1 MNPLCTAVQPPSLL
15 RAGLPFVATSIDF
28 ETTGSVPGFRTEPW
42 QIGLFAVG
50 SEPFSREG
58 ISGSW
63 LRIDAVR
70 PFNRHAPGRHA
81 QLRDVLADS
90 PTLQEL
96 LPDVVPLLT
105 GRPLIA
111 HNAGTERSMLA
122 DAFPMH
128 RFGPWIDTLKLARR
142 AWPGMASYA
151 LEDLVP
157 ALGLDGEVS
166 GLCPDGWG
174 PHDARYDA
182 VAAAV
187 LLRHL
192 LSQPD
197 WSGLGLD
204 DLTHIV

>member
-1 MNPLCTAVQPPSLL
+1 MIVPTPTTLL
-15 RAGLPFVATSIDF
+15 PGLPFVATSIDF

-50 SEPFSREG
+50 PEAFSREG
-58 ISGSW
+58 IRGSW
-63 LRIDAVR
+63 LRIDARR

-90 PTLQEL
+90 PALADL
-96 LPDVVPLLT
+96 LPKLAPLLV

-128 RFGPWIDTLKLARR
+128 RFGPWIDTLKLARH

-157 ALGLDGEVS
+157 ALGLDAAVS
-166 GLCPDGWG
+166 GLCPAGWG

-192 LSQPD
+192 LAQPG

-204 DLTHIV
+204 DLLNIV